1 MKKLALLFALGVSVP
16 VLSIAQQAGAQ
27 IKFEKEV
34 HDYGTIMQN
43 ADGATAFV
51 FTNTGSEPLIISDAK
66 GSCGCTVPEWPKEP
80 IAPGKKSSI
89 KVQYDTNRVGAFQKT
104 VTVTTN
110 GSVEPIVLKI
120 QGTVNAK
127 ETAPA
132 AGDGHDHGDPN
143 HKH

>member
-1 MKKLALLFALGVSVP
+1 
-16 VLSIAQQAGAQ
+16 
-27 IKFEKEV
+27 
-34 HDYGTIMQN
+34 
-43 ADGATAFV
+43 
-51 FTNTGSEPLIISDAK
+51 LIISDAK

-132 AGDGHDHGDPN
+132 AGDGHDHSDPN

>member
-1 MKKLALLFALGVSVP
+1 MKKLGLLFTLCIIVP
-16 VLSIAQQAGAQ
+16 AMSIAQQAGAQ

-34 HDYGTIMQN
+34 HDYGTIVQN
-43 ADGATAFV
+43 ADGGTAFV
-51 FTNTGSEPLIISDAK
+51 FTNTGTEPLIISDAK

-80 IAPGKKSSI
+80 IAPGKKGSI

-127 ETAPA
+127 EG
-132 AGDGHDHGDPN
+132 GDGHDHSDPN

>member
-1 MKKLALLFALGVSVP
+1 MKKIGLLFSLCIIIPAM
-16 VLSIAQQAGAQ
+16 SIAQQAGAK
-27 IKFEKEV
+27 ITFEKEV
-34 HDYGTIMQN
+34 HDYGTIDQN
-43 ADGATAFV
+43 SDGATAFV
-51 FTNTGSEPLIISDAK
+51 FTNTGTEPLIISDAK

-110 GSVEPIVLKI
+110 GSAEPITLKI

-127 ETAPA
+127 
-132 AGDGHDHGDPN
+132 DGGEPHKHDHSDPN